1 MQAELTNTSN
11 KTYFKVEFSG
21 KTQTVSVQKLF
32 HKLKAPFL
40 GNWEKLIKLKA
51 TYHSIN
57 TSHIIFGTLPTK
69 IFVFTS
75 ICLEF
80 GSSKCWYLLTLEKTT
95 GCQTRYLKSH
105 GRYIVIILNEGSRSF
120 FLIKDV
126 YQNPIVQLKFSIFDS
141 SLYISNQDDDA
152 HKEMFEG
159 FSLRFGVF
167 DQ

>member
-95 GCQTRYLKSH
+95 GCQTWSFL
-105 GRYIVIILNEGSRSF
+105 LAPDF
-120 FLIKDV
+120 FLLSRNSFLL
-126 YQNPIVQLKFSIFDS
+126 NPWVCFFSFWT
-141 SLYISNQDDDA
+141 
-152 HKEMFEG
+152 
-159 FSLRFGVF
+159 FSHEFWVF
-167 DQ
+167 F